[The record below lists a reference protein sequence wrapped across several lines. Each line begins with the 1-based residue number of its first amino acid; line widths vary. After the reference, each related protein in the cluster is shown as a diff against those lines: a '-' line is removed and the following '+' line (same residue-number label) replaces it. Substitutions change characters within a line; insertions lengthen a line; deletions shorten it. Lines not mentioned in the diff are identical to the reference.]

1 MKTNWIKPFIY
12 TAGGRNG
19 KSPGWHNSR
28 RRPSKPVVLV
38 EYVIHPG
45 EGHHLLGNAAQNE
58 RTQALM
64 HFIFEE

>member
-1 MKTNWIKPFIY
+1 
-12 TAGGRNG
+12 
-19 KSPGWHNSR
+19 
-28 RRPSKPVVLV
+28 VVLV

-58 RTQALM
+58 RTRALM